1 MAATSKHY
9 GDVNKWIEK
18 VIDSC
23 TAPLQECSARRLIS
37 LFGQG
42 LRQSGEVDRD
52 TIHFMESVLRYRLEE
67 KQYSR
72 IETELQNGN

>member
-9 GDVNKWIEK
+9 GDIYRWIEK

-23 TAPLQECSARRLIS
+23 TSPFQEMAARRLIR
-37 LFGQG
+37 LFREG
-42 LRQSGEVDRD
+42 LSRSGEVDRD

-67 KQYSR
+67 KTYSR
-72 IETELQNGN
+72 IEKKLENGN

>member
-9 GDVNKWIEK
+9 GDVNKWLER

-23 TAPLQECSARRLIS
+23 TTPLQESSARRLIS

-42 LRQSGEVDRD
+42 LRRNDEVDTS
-52 TIHFMESVLRYRLEE
+52 TIYIMEGLLRYRLDE
-67 KQYSR
+67 KKYSR
-72 IETELQNGN
+72 IENKLNDGN